1 MSLFQYEPAQFLMDL
16 DDRLLEK
23 KNLKRED
30 IDKMVLERQ
39 KIREAKD
46 FIKADELRA
55 ELSALGIQVSDT
67 PQGSFWEV
75 QK

>member
-1 MSLFQYEPAQFLMDL
+1 M
-16 DDRLLEK
+16 K
-23 KNLKRED
+23 GILKSAVRD
-30 IDKMVLERQ
+30 SQMVLERQ